1 MEARS
6 ADYREMLCDT
16 MPVMAQ
22 ALKMYDRLGFERTG
36 PYGSEPT
43 PGAVYLRLVL

>member
-1 MEARS
+1 
-6 ADYREMLCDT
+6 
-16 MPVMAQ
+16 
-22 ALKMYDRLGFERTG
+22 MYDRLGFERTR